1 MDASLIHHSLRRR
14 FNQNQEDCSF
24 TVLALL
30 PTAVDDMLDAFPV
43 EDITRELQQQRTDR
57 GGARGVGGT
66 ELTPS
71 EFSSPSASGTGED
84 GKSVIS
90 AQTDGFLH
98 TSQLGGS
105 ISEAPSSGEILRGKK
120 TKAQLWTD
128 LKINCQLGLGSWI
141 QHANAEQPLREHLP

>member
-1 MDASLIHHSLRRR
+1 MSFQEHRRILVLICHSLRRR

-30 PTAVDDMLDAFPV
+30 PTAVDDILEAFPV

-57 GGARGVGGT
+57 GARGVGGT

-71 EFSSPSASGTGED
+71 EFSSPSASGAGED
-84 GKSVIS
+84 GKSVVS
-90 AQTDGFLH
+90 AQTEGFLH

-105 ISEAPSSGEILRGKK
+105 ISEAPGSGEILKAKK

-128 LKINCQLGLGSWI
+128 LKINCQ
-141 QHANAEQPLREHLP
+141 